1 MSGQLSARLIVFT
14 ALIVCGLAAPRV
26 GFAQTRGFLTVDL
39 PVPNTFREKIVTVG
53 LGGLHDL
60 LDNWIS
66 VGGQA
71 DFHGIY
77 SARIGPFAQANVV
90 NHTRY
95 RLFVLGGYAFGENGG
110 TRIGAGV
117 ELMPAARRVG
127 LRAIVQRYSNE
138 NTPVTS
144 VEVGLTWR

>member
-1 MSGQLSARLIVFT
+1 MFT

-66 VGGQA
+66 VGAQA

-77 SARIGPFAQANVV
+77 SVRIGPFAQANVV
-90 NHTRY
+90 HHTRY
-95 RLFVLGGYAFGENGG
+95 RRFV
-110 TRIGAGV
+110 I
-117 ELMPAARRVG
+117 ELTCFAPTSDRRDG
-127 LRAIVQRYSNE
+127 RQCRDRAVRSE
-138 NTPVTS
+138 
-144 VEVGLTWR
+144 